1 MNDLFIDCQAEYKRL
16 VQLQRDCE
24 WEGKDKDAE
33 QYRLQALHYRELI
46 SKGILYEPKF
56 MENNQSFNYYKKG
69 EVK

>member
-24 WEGKDKDAE
+24 LAE
-33 QYRLQALHYRELI
+33 QYRLQALYRELI

-56 MENNQSFNYYKKG
+56 
-69 EVK
+69 

>member
-1 MNDLFIDCQAEYKRL
+1 MNDLFIDLTEYKRL

-33 QYRLQALHYRELI
+33 QNTLHYI

-56 MENNQSFNYYKKG
+56 
-69 EVK
+69 